1 MFGGKKIESKVTEQE
16 EAVIT
21 ASPEDNAEQVSEGT
35 QNGSKGKRTTK
46 PPKPFP
52 NYSLEEALK
61 IPQSISK
68 NNAGNPWG
76 SDQIATAVNMS
87 QKSSVFYYFTT
98 ASRDYGMTTGTS
110 RGKTIELTA
119 LGRKLVYPGN
129 AEEESGALQQAF
141 FNVDIFKK
149 VYEYYKGGALPEER
163 FVCNTLQETFGLDS
177 THHEEFLQIYSA
189 NIEYLKRKS
198 AMTSAPSF
206 LQKAQ
211 VNTPAPS
218 VAQQENAP
226 NSTSKL
232 FVIMPFSEKTGKYP
246 EGYFDEV
253 FSSLIVPA
261 ASQTGYTA
269 ETANKSGSDIIHK
282 TIVSSIYNAELILAD
297 LTEHNPNVLFELG
310 LAIAFKKK
318 VAIIRAKGTNPIFD
332 VDHSMRVLDYSP
344 NLWKST
350 LEMDVIKLAQHLE
363 TTALSDESTY
373 LDIFLK

>member
-1 MFGGKKIESKVTEQE
+1 MENKAVQQDDSTIIASTEDS
-16 EAVIT
+16 V
-21 ASPEDNAEQVSEGT
+21 EQVSEEA
-35 QNGSKGKRTTK
+35 QNGTKVKRITK

-76 SDQIATAVNMS
+76 SDQIATAVSMS

-119 LGRKLVYPGN
+119 LGRKLVYPVN
-129 AEEESGALQQAF
+129 AEEESAALQQAF

-149 VYEYYKGGALPEER
+149 VYDYYKGGQLPEQR
-163 FVCNTLQETFGLDS
+163 FVCNTLQENFSLDA

-189 NIEYLKRKS
+189 NTEFLKKKS
-198 AMTSAPSF
+198 AMTTAPSF
-206 LQKAQ
+206 LQKPQLNDQA
-211 VNTPAPS
+211 S
-218 VAQQENAP
+218 LIAQQDNAP
-226 NSTSKL
+226 DSTSKL

-261 ASQTGYTA
+261 ASQAGYTA
-269 ETANKSGSDIIHK
+269 ETANKAGSDIIHK
-282 TIVSSIYNAELILAD
+282 TIVSSIVNAELILAD

>member
-1 MFGGKKIESKVTEQE
+1 MDNKVAEQAES
-16 EAVIT
+16 VIT
-21 ASPEDNAEQVSEGT
+21 ASSEDNIEQVSEGT
-35 QNGSKGKRTTK
+35 QNGTKSKRAVK

-119 LGRKLVYPGN
+119 LGRKLVYPVN
-129 AEEESGALQQAF
+129 AEEESTALQQAF

-149 VYEYYKGGALPEER
+149 VYDYYKGGPLPEQR
-163 FVCNTLQETFGLDS
+163 FVCNTLQENFGLDAA
-177 THHEEFLQIYSA
+177 HHEEFLQIYSA
-189 NIEYLKRKS
+189 NTEFLKKKS
-198 AMTSAPSF
+198 AMTTVPSF
-206 LQKAQ
+206 PQKPQ
-211 VNTPAPS
+211 SNGQAPS
-218 VAQQENAP
+218 VAQQDNTP
-226 NSTSKL
+226 GSTSKL

-261 ASQTGYTA
+261 ASQAGYTA

-282 TIVSSIYNAELILAD
+282 TIVSSIFNAELILAD

-363 TTALSDESTY
+363 TTALSDESAY